1 MIIIVICV
9 HYYYFFFPPF
19 VYLFNYYLQWDPKI
33 TTLPGLYLLSATVL
47 VPCMK
52 IYNTILSLIG
62 HSDNE
67 FDGHDPCSLFAL
79 RAVNAVGA
87 PACLYY
93 AYNRC
98 QQLLSQVGFHMY
110 VNLSQ

>member
-1 MIIIVICV
+1 M
-9 HYYYFFFPPF
+9 
-19 VYLFNYYLQWDPKI
+19 
-33 TTLPGLYLLSATVL
+33 PGLYLLSAIVL

-52 IYNTILSLIG
+52 IYNVVLLLIG
-62 HSDNE
+62 ILDN
-67 FDGHDPCSLFAL
+67 DGLNKYDPCSLLAL

-98 QQLLSQVGFHMY
+98 QQLLSQVSL
-110 VNLSQ
+110 N